1 MSSPGPSCSTPA
13 SSGASKPTDL
23 FEDLWRQLRECYQNA
38 LQELEA
44 KVTKLKKER
53 CLDAQRLEEFYSRNQ
68 QLKEQHKTLQDTI
81 SLLEERLRAGVC
93 DRCAVLE
100 ENMKNNQNQNLRLI
114 AKLKNEKNSLED
126 ENRKLNAELEKV
138 KTSRSDRQRIS
149 SPEQEEGV
157 IPDSPIL
164 SSSLPMANKLKRRK
178 NNNKAKHVRY
188 AETPL
193 PQSHS
198 SLFDELNKEPL
209 ETVKN
214 HGRADVLVP
223 NTCEMDTSQTSK
235 DVHQNLEEMVA
246 ETCALELPNRLNTET
261 APGLQSSS
269 KSPKK
274 CKVHLRPY
282 TYRLQQSSSFTSQSS
297 SSPTLIHHPD
307 STTEWSPSLLPRIKR
322 VSDDGCLHMA
332 KRKKE
337 DSGPEVQEEDKQGG
351 VEKQKEGQQI
361 LSELIK
367 RPSIPLSSQNSKK
380 EPPDY
385 KVRSAQHGASSQKS
399 NGSCVSPTIKRTNG
413 KNKEE
418 ANMDLENHR
427 VGKKRNPLQD
437 LNASPDPPPPADGLG
452 EKANDS
458 LDQMF
463 DTTADG
469 EYKSYNS
476 FHSGQ
481 TQRCHDNDDDDDE
494 DEEEEDGYIKE
505 ETNPQARL
513 RRRQPFNALFSPKR
527 NEQET

>member
-1 MSSPGPSCSTPA
+1 MSSPGPSSSTPA
-13 SSGASKPTDL
+13 SSGATKPTDL
-23 FEDLWRQLRECYQNA
+23 FEDLWRQVRECHQNA

-44 KVTKLKKER
+44 KVSKLKKER

-114 AKLKNEKNSLED
+114 AKFKNEKNSLED
-126 ENRKLNAELEKV
+126 ENRKLNAELEKL
-138 KTSRSDRQRIS
+138 KTSRSDLQQI

-246 ETCALELPNRLNTET
+246 ETCALELPNRPNTET

-274 CKVHLRPY
+274 CKIRLRP
-282 TYRLQQSSSFTSQSS
+282 QQSSSFASQSS
-297 SSPTLIHHPD
+297 SSSTLIHHPD
-307 STTEWSPSLLPRIKR
+307 STTEWSPSLLPHIKR

-337 DSGPEVQEEDKQGG
+337 DSDLEVQAEDKQGA
-351 VEKQKEGQQI
+351 VEKRKEGQQI
-361 LSELIK
+361 LSELI
-367 RPSIPLSSQNSKK
+367 RHPSIPLSSQNSK
-380 EPPDY
+380 EPPDH
-385 KVRSAQHGASSQKS
+385 KVWSAQHGASSQKS
-399 NGSCVSPTIKRTNG
+399 NGSCVSPAIKRTNG
-413 KNKEE
+413 KNNEE
-418 ANMDLENHR
+418 ANRDLENHR

-437 LNASPDPPPPADGLG
+437 LNASPDLPPPADGLG

-463 DTTADG
+463 DTTAYG

-481 TQRCHDNDDDDDE
+481 TRRCHDNDDDEDE
-494 DEEEEDGYIKE
+494 DEEEENGYIKE

-513 RRRQPFNALFSPKR
+513 RRRQPFNALFSPKC